1 MKTLIAFL
9 FLSSASVAAE
19 KIDIVANFALEK
31 HYPTDKIAEETGF
44 QIRSLWIN
52 FDRYLE
58 QYYNDEVQKVILMN
72 DVATPSDLEKI
83 PFEKRILFL
92 WEPQGASDEYCK
104 LFSRVYT
111 YNDDLIDN
119 QRYFKFYYPDLK
131 PMLEAIPGFNEK
143 KFCVMI
149 SQTYT
154 KERESMIR
162 FFEGKP
168 LEDFD
173 YYGCT
178 PIVQTGRYR
187 GRIPLG
193 ARDCSH
199 PLDQD
204 KLLVLKDYRF
214 AICFENSHING
225 YLTEKIFSY
234 FAAGCVPV
242 YYGTPNVEKYIPKE
256 CFIDYRDFQT
266 NEDLYQ
272 FLKAM
277 PEETFNQYIENIRA
291 YLKSESARVFTP
303 QFMCETIKGVN
314 N

>member
-1 MKTLIAFL
+1 MKSLIAFL
-9 FLSSASVAAE
+9 LLSIAAVGAE
-19 KIDIVANFALEK
+19 KVDILANFALEL
-31 HYPTDKIAEETGF
+31 HYPINKIAEETGF
-44 QIRSLWIN
+44 QIRSLWIT
-52 FDRYLE
+52 FDSYVE
-58 QYYNDEVQKVILMN
+58 QYYSDDVQKVILMN
-72 DVATPSDLEKI
+72 DCAAANDLAKI
-83 PFEKRILFL
+83 PFEKRVLFL
-92 WEPQGASDEYCK
+92 WEPQGASDDYCK

-111 YNDDLIDN
+111 YNDNLVDN

-143 KFCVMI
+143 KFCLMI

-162 FFEGKP
+162 FFENKP

-178 PIVQTGRYR
+178 PIVQTARYR
-187 GRIPLG
+187 GRIPDRAGGCNPLG
-193 ARDCSH
+193 EE
-199 PLDQD
+199 
-204 KLLVLKDYRF
+204 KLLLIRDYRF
-214 AICFENSHING
+214 AICFENSHIDG

-234 FAAGCVPV
+234 FAGGCVPV
-242 YYGTPNVEKYIPKE
+242 YYGTPNIEKYIPKE

-277 PEETFNQYIENIRA
+277 PEETYNQYLANIRA

-303 QFMCETIKGVN
+303 QYMCETIKRIK
-314 N
+314 